1 MQNDV
6 RNKRGNKAGGRPPVQ
21 PPMSLSSSL
30 PIANTAPRR
39 VAFSAVRA
47 ATGDFAAARKIGE
60 GGTGEVFSGEL
71 DDAPVAVKA
80 LKLRPLATPKARAA
94 LEPTSLHFVL
104 VC

>member
-1 MQNDV
+1 M
-6 RNKRGNKAGGRPPVQ
+6 Q
-21 PPMSLSSSL
+21 PPMSLSSAL